1 MLSEVHLNA
10 LKKFLSLIHI
20 IVVYLEISGLN
31 RKFSL
36 YTVIQKLPL
45 IYYGTNNFTFSTMY
59 TLKARHYVLHAVFF
73 TFFMVLTRKIC
84 LTSKSELLLL
94 AIISFSFVTLLIDLT
109 AMFTTGEI

>member
-1 MLSEVHLNA
+1 MQGREGFLGHVLSEVHLNA

-20 IVVYLEISGLN
+20 IVVYLEIAGLN

-73 TFFMVLTRKIC
+73 TFFYGTDKENLFNKQVG
-84 LTSKSELLLL
+84 
-94 AIISFSFVTLLIDLT
+94 ASFIGNFFL
-109 AMFTTGEI
+109 